1 MELLKRRVLF
11 GGLIGLLIITII
23 FIFFLY
29 VPKIVRRNAIDKEVA
44 ALRKQVKEN
53 EAMARDL
60 VKMRTQVTDLE
71 ESERSFM
78 SRVAPRSDI
87 LTTIRQLVIL
97 GQPYNLLF
105 TGIQP
110 PGLDTLMQSDKT
122 DRPLAPIPFVITVQ
136 GRYLDV
142 AQYIESLKEFPY
154 FLRTPEIEITS
165 KDEIR
170 PNVEVRILINIY
182 ASSLV
187 SPNKS

>member
-11 GGLIGLLIITII
+11 GGLIGILIVIII
-23 FIFFLY
+23 FVVFLY
-29 VPKIVRRNAIDKEVA
+29 RPKIIRSANVAKEVA
-44 ALRKQVKEN
+44 SLRKQVKEN

-60 VKMRTQVTDLE
+60 VKMRTQVADLE
-71 ESERSFM
+71 DAERFFM
-78 SRVAPRSDI
+78 SKVAPRSDI
-87 LTTIRQLVIL
+87 LTIVRQLIIL
-97 GQPYNLLF
+97 GQPYHLVF

-110 PGLDTLMQSDKT
+110 PGLDTLMQIDKT
-122 DRPLAPIPFVITVQ
+122 DRPLAPIPFIITVQ
-136 GRYLDV
+136 GRYLDI

-170 PNVEVRILINIY
+170 PNIETRILINIY

-187 SPNKS
+187 LVNQP